1 MKELKLRQQ
10 QNLSFLNS
18 ATAAK
23 ERILSMQLHFA
34 AAKKH
39 TCARQAHYLKKGF
52 FYNQH
57 INHVQYQIIKVQQH
71 MQTCER
77 RMLRIFPFF
86 QAKEDNETLRET
98 SEDYILKL
106 DKTTIIH
113 KIFETNSSFH
123 VKQRYMGKVQLLFFK
138 RFLLVL
144 TKFSGGGLSTR

>member
-1 MKELKLRQQ
+1 M
-10 QNLSFLNS
+10 
-18 ATAAK
+18 
-23 ERILSMQLHFA
+23 
-34 AAKKH
+34 
-39 TCARQAHYLKKGF
+39 
-52 FYNQH
+52 
-57 INHVQYQIIKVQQH
+57 QYQIIKVQQH
-71 MQTCER
+71 MQTCEK

-106 DKTTIIH
+106 DETAIIH

-123 VKQRYMGKVQLLFFK
+123 VKQRSMGKVQLLFFK